1 MGHFCFFEFFYF
13 WQNRDFQKKTKKNKL
28 FYFSNLNLNP
38 APHFRRTGL
47 AIIKVDSWSFLRVSL
62 AKNACKKT
70 VFFGNEKEREIR
82 LNFVSQFSFF
92 AFFFVPKKSDTFLG
106 NSCLAV
112 YNT

>member
-1 MGHFCFFEFFYF
+1 MAIFSFSNFFIFGKIKIF
-13 WQNRDFQKKTKKNKL
+13 KKTKKNEI

>member
-1 MGHFCFFEFFYF
+1 M
-13 WQNRDFQKKTKKNKL
+13 KK